1 MKISYQREFKYNY
14 LIIDPEELIWQGYE
28 NQMLSQNQIEGIL
41 RFKLRQ
47 KDDGVRF
54 YYEINSKQPIARILE
69 SRSIRAEEIRMLVI
83 GILGVLERME
93 LYLLRE
99 GSILLEPEY
108 LYVDPDSFRVWLC
121 LVPGMRRD
129 FPEAF
134 SRFLEYLLGSVDH
147 QDKESVVLAYG
158 LYQETRKENYGLD
171 DLKRLLQQE
180 RNRGS
185 QETGNEAVQRN
196 LEREYRQSDEYG
208 KEACGEGKN
217 RLDIW
222 QRKGEKREKPQK
234 SEQYSHS
241 SKRQAQ
247 ERMVKQKPWWKRWKN
262 HTFLQPGKEEVNTAR
277 VPKEMMIREDDSNQP
292 WFSSFDDSRGDKGHT
307 ILTSDPAAFCSLSM
321 SMYSKEQQVQTGK
334 DTVLL
339 ADFSS
344 DTSQR
349 VLRTLDAEGENIPL
363 PYYPFIIG
371 KQDNLVD
378 YKLERDTVS
387 RLHVRIDQ
395 VGETYQIK
403 DLNSTNGT
411 YLQGRLLDNNE
422 EAELHIGDEVC
433 IARYRYRFE

>member
-158 LYQETRKENYGLD
+158 LYQETRKENYGLED
-171 DLKRLLQQE
+171 IKRLLQQE
-180 RNRGS
+180 KGRNS
-185 QETGNEAVQRN
+185 QEAGNVTVQRN
-196 LEREYRQSDEYG
+196 LERENRQNEEYG
-208 KEACGEGKN
+208 TGICEDGKN
-217 RLDIW
+217 WLDVW
-222 QRKGEKREKPQK
+222 QNKDRKREVQQKTELRSYGSKIQLQEKAAKQK
-234 SEQYSHS
+234 SL
-241 SKRQAQ
+241 
-247 ERMVKQKPWWKRWKN
+247 WKRWKN
-262 HTFLQPGKEEVNTAR
+262 HIFHKPGKEEISPAR
-277 VPKEMMIREDDSNQP
+277 VPKEMIIREDRISS
-292 WFSSFDDSRGDKGHT
+292 WFPPAEESGSDKGNT
-307 ILTSDPAAFCSLSM
+307 ILMADQAAL
-321 SMYSKEQQVQTGK
+321 YSSAKPGYNKEHQVQTGQG
-334 DTVLL
+334 TVLL

-344 DTSQR
+344 ETGQR
-349 VLRTLDAEGENIPL
+349 MLRTLDSDGENIPL

-378 YKLERDTVS
+378 YKLDRETVS

-395 VGETYQIK
+395 AGEAYRIK

-411 YLQGRLLDNNE
+411 FLRGRLLENNE
-422 EAELHIGDEVC
+422 EAELHTGDEVC

>member
-1 MKISYQREFKYNY
+1 MRISYQREFKYNY
-14 LIIDPEELIWQGYE
+14 LIIDPEEILWQGYE
-28 NQMLSQNQIEGIL
+28 SQMLSKNQIDGIL
-41 RFKLRQ
+41 RFQLRQ

-54 YYEINSKQPIARILE
+54 YYEITSRQPVARILE
-69 SRSIRAEEIRMLVI
+69 SRSIRAEEIRRLVI
-83 GILGVLERME
+83 GIFGVLERMD

-108 LYVDPDSFRVWLC
+108 LYMDPDTFRVWLC
-121 LVPGMRRD
+121 LVPGMKRD

-158 LYQETRKENYGLD
+158 LYQETRKENYGLE

-180 RNRGS
+180 KGSGS
-185 QETGNEAVQRN
+185 QEPGNRDVQRSFETEN
-196 LEREYRQSDEYG
+196 RKIEEDRTGFHEE
-208 KEACGEGKN
+208 GEN
-217 RLDIW
+217 WLDIW
-222 QRKGEKREKPQK
+222 QNKGKKQEELHKTEW
-234 SEQYSHS
+234 HS
-241 SKRQAQ
+241 GSKRQAQ
-247 ERMVKQKPWWKRWKN
+247 EKMVKRKPWWKRWKG
-262 HTFLQPGKEEVNTAR
+262 HGLHQSGKADSSPAR
-277 VPKEMMIREDDSNQP
+277 APREMMVREESIQS
-292 WFSSFDDSRGDKGHT
+292 WFPPAEESGQDRGHT
-307 ILTSDPAAFCSLSM
+307 ILTADSAAFRSLSM
-321 SMYSKEQQVQTGK
+321 SEYSKEQQAQTGQG
-334 DTVLL
+334 TVLL

-344 DTSQR
+344 DTGQR
-349 VLRTLDAEGENIPL
+349 VLRALDSGGENIPL

-378 YKLERDTVS
+378 YKLERETVS

-395 VGETYQIK
+395 AGEGYRIK

-411 YLQGRLLDNNE
+411 FLRGRLLENNE